1 MFVLVGKHGG
11 KTLTKPEALN
21 IQAGIKFKRQE
32 QDRGG
37 TSLNFSSHDKQE
49 LLKSSQVELERA

>member
-1 MFVLVGKHGG
+1 MFVLVGKQGG

-21 IQAGIKFKRQE
+21 IQGGIKFKRQE

-37 TSLNFSSHDKQE
+37 TSLNV
-49 LLKSSQVELERA
+49 LT